1 MAIEQHQDE
10 FEIARLASQFCTWYG
25 VSTFF
30 RCPHDEDPSQTDIAL
45 VGVPYTAGNIIERG
59 QYLGPRAIRNASGGH
74 RRAHRELRIDTFG
87 LCRINDVGDVPVHN
101 MVNPLD
107 AERDIQTRFEEIGAA
122 GATPL
127 AVGGDHGVTLPIL
140 RALAGPS
147 STLNQPIGVVLFD
160 SHTDAYD
167 AVGGTEHG
175 GSWAKTG
182 VNDGLIDADR
192 SVMVGLNGGIAL
204 LDMEDWAKQRYRT
217 IDLDECTELGV
228 DGIVSAIRERVGDGP
243 VYVSLDLDAI
253 DHTDAPAVSNPEV
266 GGIRAHDMQRILRGL
281 RGLDILGADIVEF
294 SGRKQGDEQTAFTAA
309 ILAHEL
315 LTIMAD
321 RVAAAKA

>member
-1 MAIEQHQDE
+1 MTAVDHQDQ
-10 FEIARLASQFCTWYG
+10 FEISKLASEFCTWYG

-30 RCPHDEDPSQTDIAL
+30 RCPHVEDPSETDIAL

-87 LCRINDVGDVPVHN
+87 LCRINDLGDVPVHN

-107 AERDIQTRFEEIGAA
+107 AERDIQTKFEKIEGA

-127 AVGGDHGVTLPIL
+127 AIGGDHGVTLPIL
-140 RALAGPS
+140 RALAGPTS
-147 STLNQPIGVVLFD
+147 RLNEPIAVVLFD

-167 AVGGTEHG
+167 SVNGTEHG

-182 VNDGLIDADR
+182 VTDGLIDADR
-192 SVMVGLNGGIAL
+192 SLMVGLNGGIAL
-204 LDMEDWAKQRYRT
+204 LDMEEWAKERYRA
-217 IDLDECTELGV
+217 IDLDECRELGLEGV
-228 DGIVSAIRERVGDGP
+228 VSAIRERVGDGP
-243 VYVSLDLDAI
+243 VYLSLDLDAI
-253 DHTDAPAVSNPEV
+253 DHTDAPAVSNPEL
-266 GGIRAHDMQRILRGL
+266 GGIRAQDMQRILRGL
-281 RGLDILGADIVEF
+281 RGLDIVGADVVEF
-294 SGRKQGDEQTAFTAA
+294 SGRKQGEDQTAFTAA

-315 LTIMAD
+315 LTIMAEQ
-321 RVAAAKA
+321 VAASKA